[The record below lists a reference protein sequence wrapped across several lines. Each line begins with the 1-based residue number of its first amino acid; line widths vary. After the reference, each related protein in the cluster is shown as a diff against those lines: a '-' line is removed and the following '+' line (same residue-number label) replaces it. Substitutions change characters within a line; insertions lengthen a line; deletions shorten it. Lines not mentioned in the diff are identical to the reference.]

1 MSDERT
7 GGAVLRF
14 HDAVFVPEG
23 PVIKAHERQ
32 RWVELEQL
40 RQEADVRIEQEII
53 KGLADTRAQLELRS
67 SEMLAEST
75 SKLVEAFA
83 RAAGDLEQ
91 RALDLAFE
99 IASRVIDAGPPEAF
113 FTRAAEHLQAI
124 VPHGSALSIRVHPEA
139 TGSLA
144 GFSERLQAAGV
155 RHLSV
160 VADTSLTDRRSLVVQ
175 TSEGEIDLGCGTQ
188 LRRIVAE
195 VMRRTP
201 AAGDASNAE
210 GERPQA

>member
-7 GGAVLRF
+7 SGAVLRF
-14 HDAVFVPEG
+14 DDAVFVPEG

-32 RWVELEQL
+32 RWVALEQL
-40 RQEADVRIEQEII
+40 RQEADVRIEQEIV
-53 KGLADTRAQLELRS
+53 KGLADTREQLERRS
-67 SEMLAEST
+67 SDLLADAIG
-75 SKLVEAFA
+75 KLVDAFA
-83 RAAGDLEQ
+83 RAAGDLE
-91 RALDLAFE
+91 RSALDLAFE

-113 FTRAAEHLQAI
+113 FARAAEHLQALG
-124 VPHGSALSIRVHPEA
+124 PHGSALSIRVHPEA

-144 GFSERLQAAGV
+144 AFSERLRAAGV

-160 VADTSLTDRRSLVVQ
+160 VPDTSLTDRRSLVVQ
-175 TSEGEIDLGCGTQ
+175 TNEGEIDLGCTTQ

-195 VMRRTP
+195 VLRRGP

-210 GERPQA
+210 GERPQP